1 MFGKIDFLMVIKLLF
16 KLLIMTLVIL
26 VVGVF
31 LWRFS
36 ISRIPDELME
46 LTPNATLSEA
56 YAQNPDL
63 TLFTQEQNTTTR
75 GENSYG
81 YFTVCDAVFIPE
93 AGQVQILIRYND
105 STLRATEEDYGLAED
120 SLDPEKDWYDISL
133 LVSLDKTLGDTND
146 NLGNNP
152 ESVEFV
158 RIAPAEVSAAVHE
171 GLHSYRRLIFNDV
184 PFGDNVLAV
193 YADFYFKDDIRYQ
206 QQEFDI
212 YSEVAYGTLCLYA
225 YTEPTVSRALTE
237 SEAESL
243 ESISDPKN

>member
-16 KLLIMTLVIL
+16 KLLVMTLVIL

-105 STLRATEEDYGLAED
+105 STLRATEEEMHFGISTAQMGKYHLAGLFA
-120 SLDPEKDWYDISL
+120 P
-133 LVSLDKTLGDTND
+133 LV
-146 NLGNNP
+146 
-152 ESVEFV
+152 EA
-158 RIAPAEVSAAVHE
+158 IAAVAVAVGFLKGIE
-171 GLHSYRRLIFNDV
+171 NGGVRAVIVVVV
-184 PFGDNVLAV
+184 PANH
-193 YADFYFKDDIRYQ
+193 
-206 QQEFDI
+206 
-212 YSEVAYGTLCLYA
+212 T
-225 YTEPTVSRALTE
+225 
-237 SEAESL
+237 
-243 ESISDPKN
+243 IS

>member
-16 KLLIMTLVIL
+16 KLLVVTLVIL

-36 ISRIPDELME
+36 ISRIPGELME

-56 YAQNPDL
+56 YAHNPDL

-81 YFTVCDAVFIPE
+81 YFTVCDAIFIPE
-93 AGQVQILIRYND
+93 AGQVQILVRYND
-105 STLRATEEDYGLAED
+105 STLRATEADYGLAED

-133 LVSLDKTLGDTND
+133 LVSLDKTPGDASD
-146 NLGNNP
+146 NLGNKP
-152 ESVEFV
+152 DSVEFV
-158 RIAPAEVSAAVHE
+158 RIAPARVSAAVHK

-193 YADFYFKDDIRYQ
+193 YTDFYFKDDIRYQ
-206 QQEFDI
+206 QPEFDI

-225 YTEPTVSRALTE
+225 YTEPKLTRPLTADE
-237 SEAESL
+237 IGSL
-243 ESISDPKN
+243 VK